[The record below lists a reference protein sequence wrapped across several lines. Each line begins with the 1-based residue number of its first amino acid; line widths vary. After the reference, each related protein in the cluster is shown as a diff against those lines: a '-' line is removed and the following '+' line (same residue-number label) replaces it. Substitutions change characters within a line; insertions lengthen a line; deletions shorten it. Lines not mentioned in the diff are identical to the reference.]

1 MRIASIDIGTNTFR
15 LLVTEP
21 GEGNSL
27 HKLYVGREITR
38 LGEGSGNG
46 TRLIKPRA
54 IERSLKALTGF
65 SEIIRDL
72 GVEKMRAV
80 ATSMVRESRNG
91 LDFVNLVK
99 SQTGLPVE
107 VITGEEEALL
117 TVSGVMKSVTFDT
130 PDCLIFDIGG
140 GSTEYIYV
148 KNGTV
153 TNLTST
159 RLGVV
164 CLTERFLSEEKESEA
179 ALAALGAHIEKTL
192 AEGLSGFPPGGE
204 GLTVIGTAGTPTSLA
219 AVELDLVKYDA
230 NLVNNYTLTR
240 EGIVNILGRIL
251 RTPREERAAIPGLE
265 KGREDLIV
273 SGTEVVLKTLD
284 RFSVGEMVVSDA
296 GLLEGV
302 AYGLLS

>member
-1 MRIASIDIGTNTFR
+1 
-15 LLVTEP
+15 
-21 GEGNSL
+21 
-27 HKLYVGREITR
+27 
-38 LGEGSGNG
+38 
-46 TRLIKPRA
+46 
-54 IERSLKALTGF
+54 
-65 SEIIRDL
+65 
-72 GVEKMRAV
+72 
-80 ATSMVRESRNG
+80 SMVRESRNG
-91 LDFVNLVK
+91 LEFVNLVK

-148 KNGTV
+148 KEGTV

-164 CLTERFLSEEKESEA
+164 CLTERFLPAEKESEA
-179 ALAALGAHIEKTL
+179 ALSALGAHIEKTL
-192 AEGLSGFPPGGE
+192 AEGLSGFPTGGE

-219 AVELDLVKYDA
+219 AVELGLVKYDA

-240 EGIVNILGRIL
+240 DGIVDILDRIL
-251 RTPREERAAIPGLE
+251 RTPRGERAAIPGLE

-273 SGTEVVLKTLD
+273 SGTEVVLKTLG
-284 RFSVGEMVVSDA
+284 RFS
-296 GLLEGV
+296 
-302 AYGLLS
+302 

>member
-27 HKLYVGREITR
+27 QKLYVGREITR

-46 TRLIKPRA
+46 TRLIKPGA
-54 IERSLKALTGF
+54 IERSLKALSGF

-72 GVEKMRAV
+72 GVERTRAV
-80 ATSMVRESRNG
+80 ATSMVRESDNG
-91 LDFVNLVK
+91 PEFVKMVK
-99 SQTGLPVE
+99 NETGLPVD

-117 TVSGVMKSVTFDT
+117 TVSGVLKSVTFDT

-148 KNGTV
+148 KEGTV

-179 ALAALGAHIEKTL
+179 ALSALGAHIEKKL
-192 AEGLSGFPPGGE
+192 AEGLSGFPSGGK
-204 GLTVIGTAGTPTSLA
+204 GLTIIGTAGTPTSLA
-219 AVELDLVKYDA
+219 AVELGLRKYDA
-230 NLVNNYTLTR
+230 DMVNNYTLTWD
-240 EGIVNILGRIL
+240 GIVRILSMILG
-251 RTPREERAAIPGLE
+251 TPRAERSAIPGLE

-273 SGTEVVLKTLD
+273 SGTEVVLKTMD
-284 RFSVGEMVVSDA
+284 RFSVNEMVVSDA

-302 AYGLLS
+302 AYELLS

>member
-46 TRLIKPRA
+46 TRLIKPGA
-54 IERSLKALTGF
+54 IERSLKALSGF

-99 SQTGLPVE
+99 SQTGLPVD
-107 VITGEEEALL
+107 VISGEEEALL

-148 KNGTV
+148 KEGTV

-164 CLTERFLSEEKESEA
+164 CLTERFLPEEKESEA
-179 ALAALGAHIEKTL
+179 ALSALGAHIEKTL

-204 GLTVIGTAGTPTSLA
+204 GLTAIGTAGTPTSLA
-219 AVELDLVKYDA
+219 AVELGLVKYDA

-240 EGIVNILGRIL
+240 DGIVDILDRIL
-251 RTPREERAAIPGLE
+251 RTPRGERAAIPGLE

-273 SGTEVVLKTLD
+273 SGTEVVLKTLG
-284 RFSVGEMVVSDA
+284 RFSVGGMVVSDA

-302 AYGLLS
+302 AYGLLP